1 MEERLLLESD
11 LAQIATARRWFADHA
26 RAAHC
31 HRSVIRVVEVALGE
45 ALANVIRHAY
55 QSRPGQPIRIA
66 LTVDSERICLIIC
79 DRGAHYFAGATQKA
93 DGFGLVMIRGLMDEV
108 SFRPA
113 VPQGTCL
120 RMVKCRAGC
129 DRGRA

>member
-1 MEERLLLESD
+1 MSLMKERLLLESN

-31 HRSVIRVVEVALGE
+31 HHTIIQAVEAALGE

-66 LTVDSERICLIIC
+66 LTVDNERLCLTIC
-79 DRGAHYFAGATQKA
+79 DWSAHYFAGAAPTA

-108 SFRPA
+108 SYRPA
-113 VPQGTCL
+113 TPQGTCL
-120 RMVKCRAGC
+120 RMIKYRAGA
-129 DRGRA
+129 R